1 MTLEIVDLLPDKNSE
16 SEFDNY
22 NNLRGLRTVVAASL
36 QAADS
41 PPLLAKGVVEWMMPT
56 LYWKGWR
63 TIDDGD
69 VVRGEAQSSITN
81 VTNPSE
87 FSRGRSVVF

>member
-1 MTLEIVDLLPDKNSE
+1 MSEWMTLEIVDLLPDKNSE

-41 PPLLAKGVVEWMMPT
+41 PPLRAKGVVEWMMPT
-56 LYWKGWR
+56 FIG
-63 TIDDGD
+63 
-69 VVRGEAQSSITN
+69 N
-81 VTNPSE
+81 VGAPLMM
-87 FSRGRSVVF
+87 VMW